1 MRSAAYVELIRNTPF
16 LVQLFFIFFG
26 LPSLGIRL
34 DPIVAAI
41 LAMTLN
47 MAAYTT
53 EIVGAGLD
61 AVPRGQ
67 REAALALGL
76 RPRQVFVKIV
86 LPQALKVI
94 FPALTSQIVIMMLES
109 AVVSQIAV
117 RELTYEADMLQART
131 FRAFE
136 TYLVVT
142 LVYLGLS
149 IALRRLL
156 VAGGRRASRERRVM
170 IEFTLWDIVR
180 NLLLAARWTVLL
192 SLVAFV
198 GGGIVGLAD
207 PACCASPHERWLRR
221 FAQAYIGLFQGT
233 PLLMQLFL
241 MFFGLPMLGFRIE
254 PWTAAVLGLT
264 FFASAYLA
272 EIWRGGVEA
281 LPRGQW
287 DAGASLGLHYHPG
300 ARLIILPQAFAITRA
315 PTVGFLVQLI
325 KSTALT
331 SIIGFEELMRTSNAI
346 NNATFEPFTV
356 YGLVALIF
364 FVAVLSADALCPGAG
379 ASRRQTLTRA
389 IDQRDAAIA
398 ATRPA
403 HIEPGPEPLEL
414 GDSAEHR
421 RCPGFNHEQF
431 GRTYPANVD
440 GLIGE
445 ASPLRVDMEVMPVHA
460 EVEVE
465 NVPSRSAAPR
475 ALRWLEVLP
484 INDPAVEAVG
494 APDLRHTCSTA
505 QCWLG
510 PLLVQTTCPPTPTA
524 TFAGAKK
531 KSPMATANTARIA
544 GLHGK
549 FFFFFFF
556 FFFLKKSR
564 E

>member
-1 MRSAAYVELIRNTPF
+1 MRNTPF

-76 RPRQVFVKIV
+76 RPRQVFIKIV

-136 TYLVVT
+136 TYFVVT
-142 LVYLGLS
+142 MVYLGLS
-149 IALRRLL
+149 IALAQI
-156 VAGGRRASRERRVM
+156 AGGRRQARTRERRVM

-180 NLLLAARWTVLL
+180 NLLLAARWTLLL
-192 SLVAFV
+192 SIVAFI
-198 GGGIVGLAD
+198 GGGIVGLLILLLRISAKN
-207 PACCASPHERWLRR
+207 ALRR
-221 FAQAYIGLFQGT
+221 FASGYIGLFQGT

-254 PWTAAVLGLT
+254 PWSAAVLGLT

-272 EIWRGGVEA
+272 EIWRSGVDA

-287 DAGASLGLHYHPG
+287 DAGASLGLHYIQEL
-300 ARLIILPQAFAITRA
+300 RLIILPQAFRIALA

-331 SIIGFEELMRTSNAI
+331 SIIGFEELLRTSNAI

-364 FVAVLSADALCPGAG
+364 FVHVLSAHAICANAG
-379 ASRRQTLTRA
+379 AAHGTPLRRTR
-389 IDQRDAAIA
+389 
-398 ATRPA
+398 
-403 HIEPGPEPLEL
+403 L
-414 GDSAEHR
+414 GD
-421 RCPGFNHEQF
+421 
-431 GRTYPANVD
+431 
-440 GLIGE
+440 
-445 ASPLRVDMEVMPVHA
+445 
-460 EVEVE
+460 
-465 NVPSRSAAPR
+465 
-475 ALRWLEVLP
+475 
-484 INDPAVEAVG
+484 
-494 APDLRHTCSTA
+494 
-505 QCWLG
+505 
-510 PLLVQTTCPPTPTA
+510 
-524 TFAGAKK
+524 
-531 KSPMATANTARIA
+531 
-544 GLHGK
+544 
-549 FFFFFFF
+549 
-556 FFFLKKSR
+556 
-564 E
+564 